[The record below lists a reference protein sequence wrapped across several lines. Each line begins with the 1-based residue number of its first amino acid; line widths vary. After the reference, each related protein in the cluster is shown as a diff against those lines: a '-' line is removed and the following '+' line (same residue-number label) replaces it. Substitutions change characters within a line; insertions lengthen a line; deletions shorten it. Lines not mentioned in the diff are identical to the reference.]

1 MKDLVT
7 IITVCRNARE
17 DLAGTVRAVTAMTY
31 RPLEYVIVDGASKD
45 GSLEVIQ
52 EAESL
57 CATAGISCRW
67 VSEPDGGIY
76 DAMNKA
82 VGMANGL
89 WLNFM
94 NAGDLPASADAVER
108 ALKDE
113 GAQGAEII
121 YGNTRLLMDFGTV
134 TMKPA
139 PLQRLHHKMVLCH
152 QATFIRASLLHEHP
166 YDLHFPIAGDY
177 EFIYWCYVSGK
188 KFHWTDKPLAC
199 FESEHGKSSQNRLAM
214 NREFARINGRDKTLK
229 WKVEYTL
236 KALEVGINKV
246 IRTLAPSFITD
257 YLRRRN
263 YERLKRQRDAS
274 AQSSNARPIVGAI
287 S

>member
-7 IITVCRNARE
+7 IITVCRNAGK
-17 DLAGTVRAVTAMTY
+17 DLAETVRAVTAQTY
-31 RPLEYVIVDGASKD
+31 RPLEYIIIDGASID
-45 GSLEVIQ
+45 GSLAVIG
-52 EAESL
+52 EAERL
-57 CATAGISCRW
+57 CAEAGIACQW

-82 VGMANGL
+82 VGMAHGQ

-108 ALKDE
+108 ALEDE
-113 GAQGAEII
+113 DARESDVI
-121 YGNTRLLMDFGTV
+121 YGNTKLLMDFGTV

-139 PLQRLHHKMVLCH
+139 PLHRLRRKMVLCH
-152 QATFIRASLLHEHP
+152 QATFIRASLLREHP
-166 YDLHFPIAGDY
+166 YSLNFPIAGDY
-177 EFIYWCYVSGK
+177 EFIYWCFVSGK
-188 KFHWTDKPLAC
+188 KFHWTDQPLAC

-214 NREFARINGRDKTLK
+214 NREFALINGRSKTLK
-229 WKVEYTL
+229 WKVEYAL
-236 KALEVGINKV
+236 KSMEVGVNKV
-246 IRTLAPSFITD
+246 FRALAPGCLTD

-263 YERLKRQRDAS
+263 YERLKRHRDAS
-274 AQSSNARPIVGAI
+274 AQSAIARPTVGAI